1 MPQPFT
7 HVPEHLCHL
16 CGRYVPRR
24 LDDAQLELAPLSVDR
39 LTLPQIYGQISPRL
53 MRPPCLRAKN
63 ARFPA
68 RFARKPGGDELQ
80 ACADDQLR
88 QLSPL
93 SPCGADGAKT

>member
-1 MPQPFT
+1 MDAFDGSGLPLESRTPPVGRIAPFQKEWT
-7 HVPEHLCHL
+7 S
-16 CGRYVPRR
+16 
-24 LDDAQLELAPLSVDR
+24 PLSVDR

-63 ARFPA
+63 ARFPV